1 MHRPRTAQSVS
12 LPDDFLFNEVPPRR
26 PLVVAQPTPSLGP
39 LAAFTGTWVGK
50 GFNTIF
56 RPNNSV
62 TPTPLPIP
70 LAAPGDNILELNLTA
85 ETLTFS
91 SSLGA
96 VPNRGSTPQGD
107 IFLNGVPYLQ
117 TVNDITDP
125 NNPVGIHVE
134 PGLWMRV
141 PKTDTPTEQET
152 VVRMASIPHGTT
164 IQAQG
169 TATALLGRPKIA
181 PVSITPFKV
190 GTTQAAPN
198 LIPFPSQTAT
208 TDGTARIPQDL
219 SPFVAAGAITQEL
232 LDNPNSLINNQ
243 AAAQNIVNFIVIS
256 VNTAPALPLFGG
268 GTDNIAFLDGTTAAA
283 AAPNTA
289 AGQNA
294 LAFTM
299 NAIFWIETVQIT
311 LNIPAYAVGDPPIII
326 DPPPTIAGLPM
337 PTFIVKPTNAI
348 PAAKI
353 FTTFYQQIQYSQFV
367 VLNFAGLSW
376 PHVSVATLVPA
387 EPISIEAT
395 I

>member
-12 LPDDFLFNEVPPRR
+12 LPDDFQFNEVPPRR
-26 PLVVAQPTPSLGP
+26 ALDAPQPPPSLGP

-62 TPTPLPIP
+62 SPTQLPIP

-91 SSLGA
+91 NSLGA
-96 VPNRGSTPQGD
+96 VPNRGTDPQGD

-134 PGLWMRV
+134 PGLWVVV
-141 PKTDTPTEQET
+141 PATNAPAESTTI
-152 VVRMASIPHGTT
+152 VRMASIPHGTT

-169 TATALLGRPKIA
+169 TAKTIVGKPNIQS
-181 PVSITPFKV
+181 VSITPFKI

-219 SPFVAAGAITQEL
+219 SPFLQAGTITQPL
-232 LDNPNSLINNQ
+232 LDNPNSLIANQ

-256 VNTAPALPLFGG
+256 VSTAPVLPLFGG
-268 GTDNIAFLDGTTAAA
+268 GTDNIAFLDGTAAAA

-299 NAIFWIETVQIT
+299 NATFWIETVQIS
-311 LNIPAYAVGDPPIII
+311 LDIPAYAIGDPPIVI

-337 PTFIVKPTNAI
+337 PSFIVKPTNAI
-348 PAAKI
+348 PAPKK
-353 FTTFYQQIQYSQFV
+353 FTAFYQQIQYSQFV
-367 VLNFAGLSW
+367 LLNFAKLSW
-376 PHVSVATLVPA
+376 PHISVATLVPA